1 MKRRSDKFL
10 LEDMLS
16 AIDHIEKDLE
26 GISFEDFCRDQ
37 MRQDAVVRRL
47 EVIGEAARFLS
58 EDFRSRYPQIPWQD
72 IIGMRHKLAHDYFE
86 VDLRVVWDTVQIDLP
101 QLKLWLQEI
110 LERGEG

>member
-1 MKRRSDKFL
+1 MKRRSDKLL

-16 AIDHIEKDLE
+16 AIDQIEKYLE
-26 GISFEDFCRDQ
+26 GISFEDFCHDQ

-86 VDLRVVWDTVQIDLP
+86 VDLRVVWDTVQFDLP

>member
-1 MKRRSDKFL
+1 MKRRSDKLL

-16 AIDHIEKDLE
+16 AIDQIEKYLE

-58 EDFRSRYPQIPWQD
+58 EISVAVI
-72 IIGMRHKLAHDYFE
+72 
-86 VDLRVVWDTVQIDLP
+86 
-101 QLKLWLQEI
+101 LKFLGRTSSE
-110 LERGEG
+110 